1 MYVCC
6 ISNEPYVIKVS
17 LNELYLREMTTNYI
31 ALFILA
37 NRCVFSFFL
46 NTTTDSVFLTSSGK
60 LFHTVSDER
69 VKDLDASLMLVHLA
83 WKEVAVRQ
91 IEVDVMVYTP
101 LLRSVD
107 TEADRC
113 SVPYV

>member
-1 MYVCC
+1 
-6 ISNEPYVIKVS
+6 
-17 LNELYLREMTTNYI
+17 MTKNYI

-69 VKDLDASLMLVHLA
+69 VKDLDASTDVSSLGFFGRNFQQVFKIDSIKMIQYKYSCFSIKQKRE
-83 WKEVAVRQ
+83 KERK
-91 IEVDVMVYTP
+91 DGPCYMSTFH
-101 LLRSVD
+101 RK
-107 TEADRC
+107 
-113 SVPYV
+113 

>member
-1 MYVCC
+1 MAA
-6 ISNEPYVIKVS
+6 
-17 LNELYLREMTTNYI
+17 NYI

-46 NTTTDSVFLTSSGK
+46 NTTTDSVLLTSSGK

-69 VKDLDASLMLVHLA
+69 VKDLDTSTDVHLA
-83 WKEVAVRQ
+83 WKEVAVPQ

-101 LLRSVD
+101 LLSSVD